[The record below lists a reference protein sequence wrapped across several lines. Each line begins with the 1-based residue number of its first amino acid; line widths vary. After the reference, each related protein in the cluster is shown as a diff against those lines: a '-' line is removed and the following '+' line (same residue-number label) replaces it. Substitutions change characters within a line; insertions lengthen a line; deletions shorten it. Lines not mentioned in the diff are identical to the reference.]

1 MPQCLIFWKPLNCLE
16 VEGERK
22 KKKGKKRNMV
32 FFILEN
38 IIRKK

>member
-22 KKKGKKRNMV
+22 KKKRKRNMV